1 MPTAERGHT
10 PLLRGFFPKSGLAM
24 VSKPVYLS
32 RPMASTPVINLRKG
46 HAVRYNGDVCLVTG
60 TELKT
65 PPRMAS
71 YVQMSIKSIGTGRV
85 HNLRMTSN
93 ESLDS
98 VNLTKE
104 DYEYS
109 YKDSGGHHFLHM
121 QTYDDVALNEEM
133 IKEVKDYLI
142 EGQKYVVVFTD
153 DVPATIELPASMV
166 MVVAEAPEGVKGD
179 SANNVY
185 KDAIMETG
193 LRVGV
198 PLFINPGEKIS
209 VKTEDGSY
217 LGRAN

>member
-1 MPTAERGHT
+1 
-10 PLLRGFFPKSGLAM
+10 
-24 VSKPVYLS
+24 
-32 RPMASTPVINLRKG
+32 MASTPVINLRKG

-71 YVQMSIKSIGTGRV
+71 YVQMSIKSINSGRI

-93 ESLDS
+93 ESLDG

-109 YKDSGGHHFLHM
+109 YKDSSGYHFLHM
-121 QTYDDVALNEEM
+121 QTYDDVALSETM
-133 IKEVKDYLI
+133 IEDVKNYLI
-142 EGQKYVVVFTD
+142 EGQKYLVVFTD
-153 DVPATIELPASMV
+153 DVPATIELPASMI
-166 MVVAEAPEGVKGD
+166 MKVAEAPEGVKGD

-185 KDAIMETG
+185 KSAIMETG
-193 LRVGV
+193 LVVGV

>member
-1 MPTAERGHT
+1 
-10 PLLRGFFPKSGLAM
+10 
-24 VSKPVYLS
+24 
-32 RPMASTPVINLRKG
+32 
-46 HAVRYNGDVCLVTG
+46 
-60 TELKT
+60 
-65 PPRMAS
+65 
-71 YVQMSIKSIGTGRV
+71 
-85 HNLRMTSN
+85 
-93 ESLDS
+93 
-98 VNLTKE
+98 
-104 DYEYS
+104 
-109 YKDSGGHHFLHM
+109 
-121 QTYDDVALNEEM
+121 M

-153 DVPATIELPASMV
+153 DVPATIELPASMI